1 MYAYNLRSMERA
13 RENQIEIYPHWPL
26 HDWQPDFPAGI
37 IRNIYTHW
45 SAHDY
50 GSVFPAYNFC
60 VATRPDGEIV
70 VVNTHDVRENMRN
83 VYDAPDDPYA
93 AHTRKRNSHAL
104 GISIMGM
111 QGATPENFG
120 EFPLTE
126 ELIDGLCL
134 VGARLAI
141 FYDVPIDAEHIMS
154 HAEAAVRD
162 GYFGTAPEQRWDIA
176 RLRPESRPL
185 VENDAIAVGE
195 ELRSRMRSFA
205 APAKTR

>member
-1 MYAYNLRSMERA
+1 MRPMERTA
-13 RENQIEIYPHWPL
+13 ENHIQTYPNWPL
-26 HDWQPDFPAGI
+26 QEWVPDLAPGDI
-37 IRNIYTHW
+37 GHIYTHW

-50 GSVFPAYNFC
+50 GAVFPAYHFC
-60 VATRPDGEIV
+60 IATRDDGVIV

-104 GISIMGM
+104 GISIMAM
-111 QGATPENFG
+111 QGATPQDFG
-120 EFPLTE
+120 EYPLTE

-134 VGARLAI
+134 VGARLAA
-141 FYDVPIDAEHIMS
+141 FYNVPVDAGHIMS
-154 HAEAAVRD
+154 HAEAALHD

-176 RLRPESRPL
+176 RLKAEARPL
-185 VENDAIAVGE
+185 VENDAITAGE

-205 APAKTR
+205 T